1 MSYNRIGTP
10 RFYLDTNSW
19 RMTRGF
25 QNKITAYGVNYNTG
39 STLNDL
45 IDMKPLNRC
54 SFDTSANTDVP
65 FLFVLNTSNT
75 SSENKFD
82 FVALLNHNLWTASG
96 RILTMYSVE
105 SGEITD
111 QDTNALIDNTQNFLT
126 TVEVGDRVINTTA
139 GTLSYVTAIVANDEL
154 TLSDDIFTEEEQDYL
169 IFRHITPTAVVNATV
184 DSDGGNTGTESC
196 VEPPYNGSTIFT
208 FDEITG
214 ADGQYWAVEIEPDS
228 AFSAT
233 DLEIGCLMMG
243 EYYDMPHSPDLSV
256 KRDFEYDGV
265 TLHQSLG
272 GGEYSTA
279 THFGGDDFDSNL
291 FGQPFRNRTT
301 TSFRRTGG
309 RMSYDMKF
317 SYLNDTNLMPSDLS
331 SPWGD
336 SVFHDVWN
344 KTSGRFNP
352 FIFAVDGTST
362 TTGDYIFARFNQDS
376 FNATQVA
383 PQVWDMSVK
392 IRETW

>member
-105 SGEITD
+105 SGTTTGTE
-111 QDTNALIDNTQNFLT
+111 TNKLTHSGQNFLT
-126 TVEVGDRVINTTA
+126 TVEVGDRVINTTDS
-139 GTLSYVTAIVANDEL
+139 TLSYVTNVDNDNDL
-154 TLSDDIFTEEEQDYL
+154 TLSDDIFVNGEDYL

-196 VEPPYNGSTIFT
+196 VDPPYNGSTIFT

-214 ADGQYWAVEIEPDS
+214 TDGQYWAVEIEPDS

-243 EYYDMPHSPDLSV
+243 EYYDMPHSPDLSI
-256 KRDFEYDGV
+256 KRNFEYDGV
-265 TLHQSLG
+265 VVQQSIG
-272 GGEYSTA
+272 GGEFANA
-279 THFGGDDFDSNL
+279 THFGGDDFESNV
-291 FGQPFRNRTT
+291 FGQPFRQRTT
-301 TSFRRTGG
+301 TNARRSGG

-317 SYLNDTNLMPSDLS
+317 SYLQDTDLMPSDLS
-331 SPWGD
+331 IPYGD
-336 SVFHDVWN
+336 TVFHDVWN

-383 PQVWDMSVK
+383 PQIWDISLK

>member
-19 RMTRGF
+19 RMARGRV
-25 QNKITAYGVNYNTG
+25 NKISKITGTFNTE
-39 STLNDL
+39 SDINDL
-45 IDMKPLNRC
+45 IDLKPLNRC
-54 SFDTSANTDVP
+54 SFDTSENPTTHIVIQLDTT
-65 FLFVLNTSNT
+65 NTSA
-75 SSENKFD
+75 ENKFD
-82 FVALLNHNLWTASG
+82 FIAILNHNIASAEGKIRVAYKETAFTGAGEGTSVSN
-96 RILTMYSVE
+96 LTE
-105 SGEITD
+105 
-111 QDTNALIDNTQNFLT
+111 
-126 TVEVGDRVINTTA
+126 
-139 GTLSYVTAIVANDEL
+139 
-154 TLSDDIFTEEEQDYL
+154 
-169 IFRHITPTAVVNATV
+169 VVNGTVSGNVATP
-184 DSDGGNTGTESC
+184 S
-196 VEPPYNGSTIFT
+196 YNGSTIVT
-208 FDEITG
+208 FDEVT
-214 ADGQYWAVEIEPDS
+214 ANDGRYWAIEIEDDS
-228 AFSAT
+228 NFSAT
-233 DLEIGCLMMG
+233 DLEIGSIMLG

-291 FGQPFRNRTT
+291 FGQPFRHRTT

>member
-1 MSYNRIGTP
+1 MSYNRIAKP
-10 RFYLDTNSW
+10 RFYMDTPNWKIS
-19 RMTRGF
+19 RGD
-25 QNKITAYGVNYNTG
+25 NISGWSLLAGGG
-39 STLNDL
+39 SAVTDL

-54 SFDTSANTDVP
+54 SFDTSENPTTHI
-65 FLFVLNTSNT
+65 VLQWDTGVTST
-75 SSENKFD
+75 ADKFD
-82 FVALLNHNLWTASG
+82 YVAILNHNLKEAEGKIRVAYKATPFSG
-96 RILTMYSVE
+96 NAGDGTSV
-105 SGEITD
+105 
-111 QDTNALIDNTQNFLT
+111 TNM
-126 TVEVGDRVINTTA
+126 
-139 GTLSYVTAIVANDEL
+139 
-154 TLSDDIFTEEEQDYL
+154 TE
-169 IFRHITPTAVVNATV
+169 VVNGTVSGNVATP
-184 DSDGGNTGTESC
+184 S
-196 VEPPYNGSTIFT
+196 YNGSTIVT
-208 FDEITG
+208 FDEVT
-214 ADGQYWAVEIEPDS
+214 ANDGRYWAIEIEDDS
-228 AFSAT
+228 NFSAT
-233 DLEIGCLMMG
+233 DLEIGSIMLG

-291 FGQPFRNRTT
+291 FGQPFRHRTT